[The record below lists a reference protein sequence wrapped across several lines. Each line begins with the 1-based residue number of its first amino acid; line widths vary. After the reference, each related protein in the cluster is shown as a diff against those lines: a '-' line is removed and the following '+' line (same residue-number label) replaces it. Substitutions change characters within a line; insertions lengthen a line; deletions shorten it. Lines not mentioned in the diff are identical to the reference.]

1 MCFRTLVVWAV
12 WPREELVYRFCGKYP
27 MPYAICTR
35 SYVLSFKQILIAKKY
50 MKSILPFDVK
60 TKHKKQNSFIFKFQ
74 SSKSYFRVK
83 LQKIMAC
90 TTLLYYC
97 FLNKC
102 NNIIIIG
109 KGNFRNARTHLQQ
122 NYNVCANIFY
132 FKMIIFF
139 KNWTS
144 KLILQGLTL

>member
-1 MCFRTLVVWAV
+1 
-12 WPREELVYRFCGKYP
+12 

-60 TKHKKQNSFIFKFQ
+60 KKQTKKPTSFIFKFQ
-74 SSKSYFRVK
+74 SSNTYFKVK

-102 NNIIIIG
+102 NNIIISG

-122 NYNVCANIFY
+122 NYNVCANNLY

-139 KNWTS
+139 LN
-144 KLILQGLTL
+144 